1 MELKKHIRNILLEEY
16 NNSIHNWELYHKL
29 KKNEF
34 EITNKLKFVIKNK
47 EEKLKPQFKKTE

>member
-1 MELKKHIRNILLEEY
+1 MELKKNILLEEY

-29 KKNEF
+29 KKSEF

-47 EEKLKPQFKKTE
+47 EEKLKPQFKKTD

>member
-1 MELKKHIRNILLEEY
+1 MELKKNILLEEY